1 MKAAEL
7 DRRRAVSLVVCAAFG
22 IGLMAPFVEG
32 RQRATAPGPGQ
43 SSLVISHDALG
54 CVTTELAPIV
64 DAGVAPP
71 PQFDRGFVFFRAAGT
86 EDFYYTPMKG
96 EPVRLEGIL
105 PRPLP
110 ETKAIDYKVRAR
122 DVAALNAETRE
133 YTPPV
138 VPGNACKN
146 KGLAVGKDGAGVTVG
161 LTREGQ
167 NPVPPGFNRRDIA
180 FVILFSGA
188 TVTLAQA
195 LGGSSATT
203 TTSATKAGAGGGGG
217 KTALI
222 VGGVVVAG
230 AAAAVIANNSKSS
243 NTATPTATATPTS
256 PPTATPTPTRTVT
269 PTVVAQRLIEADA
282 VWSGVGDVD
291 VQILNAS
298 GQSVGTNLPAGCEST
313 AQRSERVLLQGTVPD
328 GTYRV
333 MLTGKSCGS
342 GTPATIAVALTV
354 LSESG
359 PKCATSFLNVPVGGT
374 IPGCQFTLP

>member
-1 MKAAEL
+1 MRAAKRDL
-7 DRRRAVSLVVCAAFG
+7 RRAVSLVVCLVFV
-22 IGLMAPFVEG
+22 IGLCVVPVAQG
-32 RQRATAPGPGQ
+32 RQRAGAPRAGG
-43 SSLVISHDALG
+43 SGLKIDHDPLG
-54 CVTTELAPIV
+54 CVTTDMAPLV
-64 DAGVAPP
+64 DAQVGPP
-71 PQFDRGFVFFRAAGT
+71 PRFERGYVYVRAGGT

-96 EPVRLEGIL
+96 VPQNLEGVL

-110 ETKAIDYKVRAR
+110 EIKAIDYKVRAR
-122 DVAALNAETRE
+122 DVESLNAETKE

-138 VPGNACKN
+138 VPGNACKSQ
-146 KGLAVGKDGAGVTVG
+146 GMVVGKYGAGLTIG

-188 TVTLAQA
+188 TVAVAQA
-195 LGGSSATT
+195 LQGTSTATT
-203 TTSATKAGAGGGGG
+203 STAAKAGGGGG

-230 AAAAVIANNSKSS
+230 AAAAIIANNNKTN
-243 NTATPTATATPTS
+243 NTSTPTS
-256 PPTATPTPTRTVT
+256 VPSSTPTATPTTTRTAT
-269 PTVVAQRLIEADA
+269 PTLVAQRLIEADA

-291 VQILNAS
+291 VQIVNA
-298 GQSVGTNLPAGCEST
+298 GGLAVGTNLPAGCEST

-354 LSESG
+354 LSDSG
-359 PKCATSFLNVPVGGT
+359 PKCATSFLNVPVGQT
-374 IPGCQFTLP
+374 IQGCQFTLP

>member
-1 MKAAEL
+1 MSGVA
-7 DRRRAVSLVVCAAFG
+7 DRRRGVSLVVSVALVLGMNVASVNGSQAAG
-22 IGLMAPFVEG
+22 VP
-32 RQRATAPGPGQ
+32 RPGQ
-43 SSLVISHDALG
+43 SPLLIGHDPLG
-54 CVTTELAPIV
+54 CVTTDMAPLV
-64 DAGVAPP
+64 DAQVAPP
-71 PQFDRGFVFFRAAGT
+71 PRFDRGYVYFRAAGT

-96 EPVRLEGIL
+96 VPQNLEGVL

-110 ETKAIDYKVRAR
+110 EIKAIDYKVRAR
-122 DVAALNAETRE
+122 DVESLNAETKE

-138 VPGNACKN
+138 VPGNACKS
-146 KGLAVGKDGAGVTVG
+146 KGMVVGKDGAGLTIG

-188 TVTLAQA
+188 TVAVAQA
-195 LGGSSATT
+195 LQGTSTATT
-203 TTSATKAGAGGGGG
+203 STAAKAGGGGG

-230 AAAAVIANNSKSS
+230 AAAAIIANNNKTN
-243 NTATPTATATPTS
+243 NTSTPTS
-256 PPTATPTPTRTVT
+256 VPSSTPTATPTTTRTAT
-269 PTVVAQRLIEADA
+269 PTLVAQRLIEADA

-291 VQILNAS
+291 VQIVNA
-298 GQSVGTNLPAGCEST
+298 GGLAVGTNLPAGCEST

-354 LSESG
+354 LSDSG
-359 PKCATSFLNVPVGGT
+359 PKCATSFLNVPVGQT
-374 IPGCQFTLP
+374 IQGCQFTLP

>member
-1 MKAAEL
+1 MNEVVR
-7 DRRRAVSLVVCAAFG
+7 DRRRAVSLAVSFVLVMSG
-22 IGLMAPFVEG
+22 MAPVTMG
-32 RQRATAPGPGQ
+32 RQRASAARPGESP
-43 SSLVISHDALG
+43 LVIGHDPLG
-54 CVTTELAPIV
+54 CVTTDLAPIV
-64 DAGVAPP
+64 DAQVGPP
-71 PQFDRGFVFFRAAGT
+71 PQFDRGYVYFRAAGT
-86 EDFYYTPMKG
+86 EDFYFTPMKG
-96 EPVRLEGIL
+96 VPQKLEGVL

-122 DVAALNAETRE
+122 DIASLNAETKE

-146 KGLAVGKDGAGVTVG
+146 KGMVVGKDGAGLTVG

-188 TVTLAQA
+188 TVAVAQA
-195 LGGSSATT
+195 MTGASGA
-203 TTSATKAGAGGGGG
+203 TTSAAPAAGGGGG

-230 AAAAVIANNSKSS
+230 AAAAVIANNTGKT
-243 NTATPTATATPTS
+243 NNTATPTS
-256 PPTATPTPTRTVT
+256 PPTATSTPTPTATATRT
-269 PTVVAQRLIEADA
+269 PTAAQRLIEADA
-282 VWSGVGDVD
+282 VWSGTGDVD
-291 VQILNAS
+291 VAVLNAS
-298 GQSVGTNLPAGCEST
+298 GQTVGTTLPAGCESA
-313 AQRSERVLLQGTVPD
+313 AQRSERVLLQGAVPD

-333 MLTGKSCGS
+333 MLTGKSCGA
-342 GTPATIAVALTV
+342 GTPATIAVAVTV

-374 IPGCQFTLP
+374 IQGCQFTLP

>member
-1 MKAAEL
+1 MSGVK
-7 DRRRAVSLVVCAAFG
+7 DRRRGVSLVVSLALVLGMNVASVDG
-22 IGLMAPFVEG
+22 
-32 RQRATAPGPGQ
+32 QATGVPRPGQ
-43 SSLVISHDALG
+43 SPLSIGHDPLG
-54 CVTTELAPIV
+54 CVTTDMAPLV
-64 DAGVAPP
+64 DAQVAPP
-71 PQFDRGFVFFRAAGT
+71 PRFDRGYVYFRAAGT

-96 EPVRLEGIL
+96 VPQNLEGVL

-110 ETKAIDYKVRAR
+110 EIKAIDYKVRAR
-122 DVAALNAETRE
+122 DVESFNAETKE

-138 VPGNACKN
+138 VPGNACKS
-146 KGLAVGKDGAGVTVG
+146 KGMVVGKDGAGLTIG

-188 TVTLAQA
+188 TVAVAQA
-195 LGGSSATT
+195 LQGTSGSTAST
-203 TTSATKAGAGGGGG
+203 AGKAGGGGG

-230 AAAAVIANNSKSS
+230 AAAAIIANNNKSS
-243 NTATPTATATPTS
+243 NTATPTAVPTSTPTATSTPTRT
-256 PPTATPTPTRTVT
+256 PTATPTL
-269 PTVVAQRLIEADA
+269 VAQRLIEADA

-291 VQILNAS
+291 VQIVNAS

-313 AQRSERVLLQGTVPD
+313 AQRSERVLLQGTIPD

-333 MLTGKSCGS
+333 MLTGKGCGS

-354 LSESG
+354 LSDSG
-359 PKCATSFLNVPVGGT
+359 PKCATSFLNVPVAGA
-374 IPGCQFTLP
+374 IQGCQFTLP